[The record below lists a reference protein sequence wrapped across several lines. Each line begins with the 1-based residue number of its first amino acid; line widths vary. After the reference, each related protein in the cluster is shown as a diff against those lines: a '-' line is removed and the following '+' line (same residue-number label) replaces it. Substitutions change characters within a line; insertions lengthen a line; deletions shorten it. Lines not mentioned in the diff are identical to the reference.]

1 MKVYVQTTKVIE
13 IEIESE
19 AIETLANPPVWID
32 YEKEI
37 ETAIEEI
44 SEKLG
49 MEIIPNS
56 DDEMKNNKDY
66 IYACYSDKNGYCP
79 IFEM

>member
-32 YEKEI
+32 DEKEI
-37 ETAIEEI
+37 EIAMEEI

-56 DDEMKNNKDY
+56 DEMENNKDY
-66 IYACYSDKNGYCP
+66 IYACYSDKEGHSP

>member
-32 YEKEI
+32 DEKEI
-37 ETAIEEI
+37 EIAMEEI

-56 DDEMKNNKDY
+56 DEMENNKDY
-66 IYACYSDKNGYCP
+66 IYACYSDKNGHCP
-79 IFEM
+79 VFEM

>member
-1 MKVYVQTTKVIE
+1 MKVYVHTSKVIE

-19 AIETLANPPVWID
+19 AVKLLADPPVWID
-32 YEKEI
+32 DEKEI
-37 ETAIEEI
+37 EIAIEEI
-44 SEKLG
+44 SEKLK

-56 DDEMKNNKDY
+56 DEMEINKDY
-66 IYACYSDKNGYCP
+66 IWACYADKEGYCP

>member
-1 MKVYVQTTKVIE
+1 MKVYVHTSKVIE

-19 AIETLANPPVWID
+19 AIENLANLPPWID
-32 YEKEI
+32 EEKEI
-37 ETAIEEI
+37 EIAIEEI
-44 SEKLG
+44 SEKLK

-56 DDEMKNNKDY
+56 DEMEVNKDY
-66 IYACYSDKNGYCP
+66 IYACYSDKEGYSP

>member
-1 MKVYVQTTKVIE
+1 MKVYVHTTKVIE

-19 AIETLANPPVWID
+19 AIETLANPPAWID

-49 MEIIPNS
+49 MKIIPNS
-56 DDEMKNNKDY
+56 DEMENNKDY
-66 IYACYSDKNGYCP
+66 IYACYSDKNGYSP